1 MRKKQRTIPLVSE
14 DDMPDTLQVTVI
26 NQPVHEDHHQ
36 PVIRLEKKDQ
46 KVVQDMSLE
55 DISSTD
61 EEDVCEMGDTNDQ
74 IEQTDEAVSD
84 GSASASEAEEN
95 PEFEPFNDYG
105 QETKE
110 ELTGS
115 DNTTVIH
122 IYISYLK

>member
-1 MRKKQRTIPLVSE
+1 M
-14 DDMPDTLQVTVI
+14 
-26 NQPVHEDHHQ
+26 
-36 PVIRLEKKDQ
+36 
-46 KVVQDMSLE
+46 QDMSLE